1 MTTESTQRSGT
12 AVSAHNTDAERPASG
27 TPPRTADGS
36 IKTSLQRLAAGFRNY
51 YTGPLA
57 DAHLM
62 VTLCII
68 LSILGVVMVLDASG
82 PASLRDYGNYYSVFI
97 RQCIFMIIG
106 WVGFYIAL
114 RVPFSLLRKIAFPL
128 YLLSIVLLILVAIP
142 GIGQER
148 NGARSWF
155 DFGPVAFQPSEL
167 AKVIIIMVVALYLG
181 QLTPMSKIGDT
192 LRPMGLFIPVI
203 VLVILQKDL
212 GMAVTCGVVLLAFL
226 FFGRLP
232 GSVIWITAGGAAVLF
247 LILTLTTGF
256 RTDRLITYWHQLTGG
271 SYDAQGVGYQARQ
284 AQLALA
290 DGGFTGV
297 GLGQSRAKYFYLPE
311 APNDFIFAIIGEEL
325 GFIGALVVAVLYTVL
340 GFVGLRIARRVLDPS
355 LRLIACVGT
364 TSVVVQAF
372 INMGYVVGLFP
383 VTGLQ
388 LPLISAGGSATVTT
402 LFLLGLIT
410 STARHERAAI
420 AAISTGSGK
429 FGRALRL
436 PVPPVY
442 AVDDTPDFG
451 RFTNL
456 ARWMVGEHS
465 TVDTASRSTD
475 PRWSHPRPGPPR
487 APTPSATLD
496 SPRGSS
502 ASWQPSRKQ
511 AASPRDL
518 RTRGNEGLSVDPRSG
533 ETRPRMNGGDPARSS
548 RPYPADAPLPP
559 WESRPDG
566 PRTLPPLERPQ
577 GRRWNPPSRG
587 SGGDSRYGGPPPA

>member
-1 MTTESTQRSGT
+1 MATESTQRSGT
-12 AVSAHNTDAERPASG
+12 AVSARTTD
-27 TPPRTADGS
+27 TAQPTSSTSSRATEGS
-36 IKTSLQRLAAGFRNY
+36 VKSSLQRMAAGFRNY

-82 PASLRDYGNYYSVFI
+82 PASLRDYGSYYSVFI
-97 RQCIFMIIG
+97 RQCIFMVVG
-106 WVGFYIAL
+106 WVGYYVAL
-114 RVPFSLLRKIAFPL
+114 RVPFSLLRKLAFPL
-128 YLLSIVLLILVAIP
+128 YLFSVILLILVAIP

-167 AKVIIIMVVALYLG
+167 AKVIIILVVALYLG

-192 LRPMGLFIPVI
+192 LRPIALFIPVI

-212 GMAVTCGVVLLAFL
+212 GMAVTFGVVLVAFL

-232 GSVIWITAGGAAVLF
+232 ASIIWITAGGAAVLF

-290 DGGFTGV
+290 DGGITGV

-325 GFIGALVVAVLYTVL
+325 GLIGALVVALLYTAL

-410 STARHERAAI
+410 SCARHERAAI

-429 FGRALRL
+429 FGRALHL

-442 AVDDTPDFG
+442 SIDETPDFG
-451 RFTNL
+451 RFTNV
-456 ARWMVGEHS
+456 AEWMVGKRP
-465 TVDTASRSTD
+465 VDDTASRSTD
-475 PRWSHPRPGPPR
+475 PRQSQPRPGPPHR
-487 APTPSATLD
+487 SSPSGGQGTPRSATTGRQH
-496 SPRGSS
+496 SPRQREGHPASRGRENRGAPAGS
-502 ASWQPSRKQ
+502 
-511 AASPRDL
+511 
-518 RTRGNEGLSVDPRSG
+518 RTG
-533 ETRPRMNGGDPARSS
+533 TQRSS
-548 RPYPADAPLPP
+548 RSGGEAGRASRPRAVDGPVPP

-566 PRTLPPLERPQ
+566 PRTLPPLERPH
-577 GRRWNPPSRG
+577 GRRWNPPPR
-587 SGGDSRYGGPPPA
+587 GGDGGSR